1 MGEDTVVLVV
11 EREAL
16 LRRGLVGCLAVVP
29 GVRVIAAVG
38 TAEEA
43 YRQAGESSPDV
54 VLVGTTLPDAPG
66 MRAAA
71 ELHRR
76 FPATATVVVDGR
88 ESDDGLIAAIGAG
101 AAAYVGQDAP
111 EDRLVALVWRAAT
124 GEHVIDEQ
132 LLGKPDVAGRVLDRF
147 RAAASEATPT
157 RPIVPLTE
165 RELEILRKIGD
176 GMTNAGIGQA
186 LGISV
191 ATVKGHVA
199 SIMRKLAVHDRTQA
213 AVIALRHGWLSIDE
227 TAVGSGAGLRRRLP

>member
-1 MGEDTVVLVV
+1 MGDGTAVLVV

-29 GVRVIAAVG
+29 GVRVVAAVG
-38 TAEEA
+38 TAEDAFREA
-43 YRQAGESSPDV
+43 GKSRPDV

-66 MRAAA
+66 MSAAA
-71 ELHRR
+71 EFHRR
-76 FPATATVVVDGR
+76 FPAAATVVVDGR

-111 EDRLVALVWRAAT
+111 EDRLVSLVWRAAT

-132 LLGKPDVAGRVLDRF
+132 LLSKPDVAGRVLARF
-147 RAAASEATPT
+147 RAAASETSPP

-165 RELEILRKIGD
+165 RELEILRRIGD
-176 GMTNAGIGQA
+176 GMTNAGIGRA

-213 AVIALRHGWLSIDE
+213 AVIALRHGWLPMDE
-227 TAVGSGAGLRRRLP
+227 TAEGAGAGLRRRVP